1 MAAACVAQPR
11 DHAIRSRFH
20 FASALAEYGPFNRAP
35 SMLLFRI
42 RSKRFVENC
51 VPAKRSSRRAAQK
64 KPRVAG
70 SVPLSAVSLYTG
82 IGGLDLGFE
91 AAGFE
96 TRVAVELDP
105 VACAVVRKNRPSWST
120 LEGDI
125 HSIGSADI
133 MRAAKLKPGGADILI
148 GGPPCQPFSKSG
160 YWASGDARRL
170 DDPRADTLMAYLR
183 VLRDTQPRAFL
194 LENVQGLTFKGK
206 SEGLDALMRGID
218 AINRET
224 GSTYSVSLRVLNAA
238 DYGVP
243 QIRERAFL
251 VGFRDGSDFSFPA
264 PTHANNEQATLLGLL
279 PWLTAWDALADLDA
293 PANEIEL
300 RMRGKW
306 AELLPSIPE
315 GQNYLWHT
323 PRGGGMPLFGWRTRY
338 WSFLLKLSKRLPSW
352 TIQAQ
357 PGPATGPFHWKNRR
371 LSALE
376 MARLQSFPDDLDYE
390 ALRISDAQ
398 RLIGNAVPSLL
409 AETIAREV
417 ATTLGSKRHSERRL
431 LRTASATPPAQE
443 RVKRVPST
451 FLSLASVEHAEHP
464 GERRG
469 KRASVRWAA

>member
-1 MAAACVAQPR
+1 MSAKRPGAAAQQRKKAKP
-11 DHAIRSRFH
+11 
-20 FASALAEYGPFNRAP
+20 SAL
-35 SMLLFRI
+35 
-42 RSKRFVENC
+42 
-51 VPAKRSSRRAAQK
+51 
-64 KPRVAG
+64 
-70 SVPLSAVSLYTG
+70 SAISLYTG

-105 VACAVVRKNRPSWST
+105 VACAAIRRNRPNWPVI
-120 LEGDI
+120 EGDI
-125 HSIGSADI
+125 HSVSSAAI
-133 MRAAKLKPGGADILI
+133 LRAGKLKVGAADVLI

-194 LENVQGLTFKGK
+194 LENVRGLTFKGK
-206 SEGLDALMRGID
+206 AEGLDALLRGID

-224 GSTYSVSLRVLNAA
+224 GASYSVALRVLNAA

-251 VGFRDGSDFSFPA
+251 VGFRDGSDFEFPT
-264 PTHANNEQATLLGLL
+264 PTHANSDQATLLGLS
-279 PWLTAWDALADLDA
+279 PWLTAWDALWDIET
-293 PANEIEL
+293 PANEAAL

-323 PRGGGMPLFGWRTRY
+323 PRGGGTPLFGWRTRY
-338 WSFLLKLSKRLPSW
+338 WSFLLKLSKQLPSW

-371 LSALE
+371 LSAHE
-376 MARLQSFPDDLDYE
+376 MARLQSFPDDLDYWS
-390 ALRISDAQ
+390 LRINDAQ

-409 AETIAREV
+409 AETIAREIALV
-417 ATTLGSKRHSERRL
+417 LGLNACGDRRL
-431 LRTASATPPAQE
+431 LRAASIAAPPQE
-443 RVKRVPST
+443 KVRRVPT
-451 FLSLASVEHAEHP
+451 AFLPLASTEHAEHP